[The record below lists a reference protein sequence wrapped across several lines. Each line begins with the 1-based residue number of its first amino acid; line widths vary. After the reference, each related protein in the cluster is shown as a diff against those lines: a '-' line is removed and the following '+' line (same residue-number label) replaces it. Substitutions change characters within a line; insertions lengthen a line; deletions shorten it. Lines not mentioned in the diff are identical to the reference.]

1 MSVWHGDSRKKKP
14 SGGRKRACRKKRKFE
29 QGSFPAET
37 ILGETKRKVKRRKG
51 GNIKVKVLRDKYA
64 CVTDPKS
71 GKTEKVE
78 VTRVVKNPANVDY
91 DRRGVITKG
100 AIIETPKGL
109 ARVTSRPG
117 QTGVINAILI
127 SEEEIG

>member
-1 MSVWHGDSRKKKP
+1 MSAWHGDLHKKKP
-14 SGGRKRACRKKRKFE
+14 SGGRKKAYRGKRKFE

-37 ILGETKRKVKRRKG
+37 TLGETKRKITRGRG
-51 GNIKVKVLRDKYA
+51 GNTKAKILNEKFV

-78 VTRVVKNPANVDY
+78 IVRVVKNPANVDY

-100 AIIETPKGL
+100 VTIETSKGL

-117 QTGVINAILI
+117 QAGIVNAVLVGK
-127 SEEEIG
+127 EES

>member
-1 MSVWHGDSRKKKP
+1 MSVWHGDLHKRKS
-14 SGGRKRACRKKRKFE
+14 SGGKKRAYRVKRKFE
-29 QGSFPAET
+29 QGSFPVET
-37 ILGETKRKVKRRKG
+37 ILGEPKNKVERGRGLNMK
-51 GNIKVKVLRDKYA
+51 IKALSEKYA

-78 VTRVVKNPANVDY
+78 ILRVVKNPANVDY

-100 AIIETPKGL
+100 AIIETSMGM

-117 QTGVINAILI
+117 QNGVINAVLLK
-127 SEEEIG
+127 EEKTG

>member
-1 MSVWHGDSRKKKP
+1 
-14 SGGRKRACRKKRKFE
+14 
-29 QGSFPAET
+29 
-37 ILGETKRKVKRRKG
+37 
-51 GNIKVKVLRDKYA
+51 
-64 CVTDPKS
+64 VTDPES

-78 VTRVVKNPANVDY
+78 VRRVIRNPANVDY

-117 QTGVINAILI
+117 QHGVINAILI
-127 SEEEIG
+127 SEEKIG